1 MRERILAAA
10 LAALAAAALSLGVP
24 PAIVDGCREVLGA
37 LGLFVS
43 NWSFPG

>member
-24 PAIVDGCREVLGA
+24 PAIVDACRAGAADLGR
-37 LGLFVS
+37 FVS
-43 NWSFPG
+43 SWSCPG

>member
-10 LAALAAAALSLGVP
+10 LAAIAAAGLSLGVP
-24 PAIVDGCREVLGA
+24 RPLVDACREVVAA
-37 LGLFVS
+37 LGQFVL